1 MTCSDLVSYTNETGW
16 QPKAIAPSDVPRA
29 SDTQPSDAM
38 TLTLASL
45 TWPQWRAGGMELGS
59 PWGVA
64 VPEGRI
70 SFYLWRR
77 GTGILISPGRATPM
91 VLNAGDVVLVPSAIS
106 HSLRSDGASE
116 DLPFEVAVARSAGTS
131 LSPSILPISSTNL
144 SVEGEV
150 EGVSFIYGQLS
161 IGDMGFNPLEGKL
174 PSLLH
179 IPASSAE
186 LPAEWQSLLQVL
198 DQEQRQQR
206 PGWQAIVRQLV
217 RILFHQVIRSYL
229 TQSFGAVD
237 RAHRA
242 EVNGDGQ
249 ATADP
254 AIRLVVG
261 LLHAELGKPWT
272 VTSLAKWIH
281 MSRSAFSA
289 RFREVV
295 GQPPLQ
301 YLTEVRMQRACEF
314 LCESNLGIKQIATA
328 VGYESPSSFTNAFK
342 RWRGMSPIAYRIKH
356 HPELHNASDEE

>member
-1 MTCSDLVSYTNETGW
+1 MSCSDLVSYTNDTGW
-16 QPKAIAPSDVPRA
+16 QPKAIASDVPRMTDA
-29 SDTQPSDAM
+29 YPSDAM

-45 TWPQWRAGGMELGS
+45 TWPQWRAGAVELGR

-64 VPEGRI
+64 VPDGRI
-70 SFYLWRR
+70 SFYLWRK
-77 GTGILISPGRATPM
+77 GSG
-91 VLNAGDVVLVPSAIS
+91 VLLSSQRSAPVALNGGDVVLVPSAS
-106 HSLRSDGASE
+106 AHSLRSEASAEDGPFDHVAGRVASSPLSSS
-116 DLPFEVAVARSAGTS
+116 DSSAAF
-131 LSPSILPISSTNL
+131 
-144 SVEGEV
+144 V
-150 EGVSFIYGQLS
+150 YGHLS
-161 IGDMGFNPLEGKL
+161 ISDMGFNPLEGKL

-179 IPASSAE
+179 IPASSSD
-186 LPAEWQSLLQVL
+186 LPHEWQSLLMVL
-198 DQEQRQQR
+198 DQEQLQQR
-206 PGWQAIVRQLV
+206 PGWQAIARQLV

-237 RAHRA
+237 RAHRP
-242 EVNGDGQ
+242 EVNSDGQ

-314 LCESNLGIKQIATA
+314 LCESNLGIKQRHVPFRVFGPVPRSRRPTA
-328 VGYESPSSFTNAFK
+328 SAVSHRSSHAA
-342 RWRGMSPIAYRIKH
+342 RV
-356 HPELHNASDEE
+356 